1 MPTYTCTTTAG
12 RLSEEQRLKV
22 VESITATHSEE
33 TGAPRY
39 LVQVIFYEV
48 VLMRT
53 ALVAKKPLR
62 SKSGFA
68 AISGADAQKPLSETC
83 WAALYGTLRPRLA
96 RPKSTSGSI
105 SAIFPHSTLLNTAK

>member
-39 LVQVIFYEV
+39 FTPGLPNSPATICRLKTLLTGTCTRF
-48 VLMRT
+48 
-53 ALVAKKPLR
+53 PLR
-62 SKSGFA
+62 S
-68 AISGADAQKPLSETC
+68 C
-83 WAALYGTLRPRLA
+83 RLA
-96 RPKSTSGSI
+96 KLPR
-105 SAIFPHSTLLNTAK
+105 SAIGYLSSGCKRFIVIFHRAVVCA